1 MDFLASFDHF
11 VFDLDGVV
19 YAGEKPLGGS
29 PRALRLLREKGKG
42 VRFMT
47 NNPSRSPSDY
57 ASKLAGLGIEVRAEE
72 LATSPMAAALL
83 IEERSGAEN
92 WKTAFVAGSAHLKE
106 QVRKTGLVETA
117 GEDSLR
123 ADVVVMGSH
132 PGFRMEELKTACSAI
147 GNGAG
152 FIGTNGDRFYPAEN
166 GRAPAT
172 GALLAAVEVATG
184 KKAILAGKPFRYM
197 FDLLRKSG
205 AAPGKRTLVVGDGLE
220 TDIAG
225 GKNAGFATALVMTG
239 VTGRKD
245 LEDPPVKPDFILGD
259 ISFLAK

>member
-1 MDFLASFDHF
+1 MDFLDSFDRF

-19 YAGEKPLGGS
+19 YAGEEPLGGS
-29 PRALRLLREKGKG
+29 PRVLRTLRKNGKV

-47 NNPSRSPSDY
+47 NNPSRSPSDC
-57 ASKLAGLGIEVRAEE
+57 ASKLAGLGIDARAEE
-72 LATSPMAAALL
+72 FATSPMAAALL

-92 WKTAFVAGSAHLKE
+92 WKTAFVAGSPHLKE
-106 QVRKTGLVETA
+106 QVRKAGLVETA

-132 PGFRMEELKTACSAI
+132 PGFRMEELKTACTAI

-152 FIGTNGDRFYPAEN
+152 FVGTNGDRFYPAGN

-172 GALLAAVEVATG
+172 GALLAAVEAATG
-184 KKAILAGKPFRYM
+184 KKALLAGKPLRYM
-197 FDLLRKSG
+197 FDILRKSG

-225 GKNAGFATALVMTG
+225 GKNAGCATALVMTG

-245 LEDPPVKPDFILGD
+245 LENPPAEPDFILGD
-259 ISFLAK
+259 VSFLAR

>member
-57 ASKLAGLGIEVRAEE
+57 ASKLAGLGIEIRAGE

-132 PGFRMEELKTACSAI
+132 PGFCMEELKTACSAI

-152 FIGTNGDRFYPAEN
+152 FVGTNGDRFYPAEN

-172 GALLAAVEVATG
+172 GALLAAVEAATG

-205 AAPGKRTLVVGDGLE
+205 AEPGKRTLVVGDGLE

-245 LEDPPVKPDFILGD
+245 LENPPVKPDFILGD
-259 ISFLAK
+259 ISFLVK

>member
-57 ASKLAGLGIEVRAEE
+57 ASKLAGLGIEVRAGE

-132 PGFRMEELKTACSAI
+132 PGFCMEELKTACSAI

-152 FIGTNGDRFYPAEN
+152 FVGTNGDLFYPAEN

-172 GALLAAVEVATG
+172 GALLAAVEAATG

-245 LEDPPVKPDFILGD
+245 LENPPVKPDFILGD
-259 ISFLAK
+259 ISFLVK

>member
-57 ASKLAGLGIEVRAEE
+57 ASKLAGLGIEVRAGE

-92 WKTAFVAGSAHLKE
+92 WKTAFVAGSTHLKE

-152 FIGTNGDRFYPAEN
+152 FVGTNGDRFYPAEN

-172 GALLAAVEVATG
+172 GALLAAVETATG

-245 LEDPPVKPDFILGD
+245 LENPPVKPDFILGD
-259 ISFLAK
+259 ISFQVK

>member
-57 ASKLAGLGIEVRAEE
+57 ASKLAGLGIEVRAGE

-83 IEERSGAEN
+83 IEERAGAEN

-152 FIGTNGDRFYPAEN
+152 FVGTNGDRFYPAEN

-172 GALLAAVEVATG
+172 GALLAAVEAATG

-245 LEDPPVKPDFILGD
+245 LENPPVKPDFILGD
-259 ISFLAK
+259 ISFLVK

>member
-57 ASKLAGLGIEVRAEE
+57 ASKLAGLGIEVRTGE

-92 WKTAFVAGSAHLKE
+92 WKTAFVAGSTHLKE

-132 PGFRMEELKTACSAI
+132 PGFCMEELKTACSAI

-152 FIGTNGDRFYPAEN
+152 FVGTNGDRFYPAEN

-172 GALLAAVEVATG
+172 GALLAAVEAATG

-245 LEDPPVKPDFILGD
+245 LENPPVKPDFILGD
-259 ISFLAK
+259 ISFLVK